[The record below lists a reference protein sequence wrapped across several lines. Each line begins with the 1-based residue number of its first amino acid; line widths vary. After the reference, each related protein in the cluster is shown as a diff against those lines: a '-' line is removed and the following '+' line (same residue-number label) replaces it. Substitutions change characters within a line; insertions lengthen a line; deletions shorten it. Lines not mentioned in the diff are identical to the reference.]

1 MRIKVEYS
9 PEVKRTGEHGVPG
22 EFVIYTKKHF
32 WNKWIPGKRGYADYN
47 WACNDAQRMRMRERE
62 IPKYF

>member
-1 MRIKVEYS
+1 MRIKVDYS
-9 PEVKRTGEHGVPG
+9 PEVKRTGGYGVPG

-32 WNKWIPGKRGYADYN
+32 WNKWIPSKQSYADYKC
-47 WACNDAQRMRMRERE
+47 ACDDARRMRERE